1 VSSFVHTFLSD
12 TASYP
17 FSDFHRY
24 LGDTDVTVTP
34 WSKSVINLPP
44 SNTVSSSVLNGSRRE
59 LKFTHPL
66 SGPIGPSSTRITKT
80 QTLTTFGTTGA
91 VLTTSSEV
99 HDVPGGGS
107 FRVEDCLIVS
117 PQQEGVVEVTVMVG
131 VVFKKFTPLKGVITK
146 NTERDSGEWFLNW
159 SEKAKEW
166 LGRAD

>member
-1 VSSFVHTFLSD
+1 M
-12 TASYP
+12 
-17 FSDFHRY
+17 
-24 LGDTDVTVTP
+24 
-34 WSKSVINLPP
+34 
-44 SNTVSSSVLNGSRRE
+44 
-59 LKFTHPL
+59 
-66 SGPIGPSSTRITKT
+66 
-80 QTLTTFGTTGA
+80 
-91 VLTTSSEV
+91 
-99 HDVPGGGS
+99 PGGGS